1 MLFPSYLERG
11 EKALQ
16 RGTDLMVVSLL
27 VALLLVP
34 GSITANS
41 PQKLDLDTSVQP
53 LADALKVVA
62 DSFDLKI
69 AFFSDDTKGLQAPP
83 LTGNFSA
90 SQAFDALLTGTAL
103 EYVYVNSSSVA
114 IRLRSKEE
122 AVAQTELSPD
132 GDITMNDKE
141 SSLLSRIAGV
151 LTLGLIA
158 GGAGNFAGAADDGSD
173 STSERVIEEIVVT
186 ARKREESLK
195 DAPVI
200 ITAFSDKQIRQLG
213 IDSID
218 DLSLYTPGLQ
228 TSETSGVNGGSI
240 ILRGIGNSGT
250 VLPFAD
256 SSIGLNIDGMQV
268 ASNNVRKVSMLDM
281 RQIEVLRG
289 PQALFFGKNSPGGVI
304 YITTA
309 DPGDEFE
316 AEATLGYETE
326 SQDKYLRAIL
336 SAPLSDTVGVRLV
349 AQHTDLDGYW
359 EVKHVDGGGN
369 PLVIPADFDKWPEG
383 EETYFRATL
392 LADPSD
398 QLSIRAKLHHMASY
412 TGGGN
417 TVSAQRIDCPNGAPA
432 GFQIPYPCEKGTK
445 NLYIGAA
452 PPIPGFDG
460 NTFRDFTDIL
470 ATFELNYEF
479 DQHTFTS
486 LTGYWDHD
494 EDAPQN
500 PSTGPVAVIVLDILT
515 FTGEQ
520 LTQEFRLTS
529 SYDSTFNFT
538 LGAFAEWKET
548 YQNAKAWLYVFGF
561 GIPENSARDDQSA
574 YSVFAQA
581 EFDINERTT
590 LFAGARYSYEEKEN
604 TTLVGGVDF
613 TANMKDPKVDF
624 NNVSPE
630 VTLLY
635 TPSDEWTLF
644 ASYKEGFKSGGN
656 FPGNPASV
664 AAAAPGTFDTSFD
677 EELVTGFE
685 FGAKGVLFDDTL
697 SLNIGLYS
705 FDYDD
710 LQVTGVSGDTASGTI
725 TFRVVNA
732 ASADVQGAD
741 LDFVWLPSELE
752 GVTVRGNVAYND
764 ASYGTYLSPCYIAQS
779 IAAGCNILPNATGVF
794 QLQDLSGRS
803 LNNAPDLTA
812 GFTVDYERQLN
823 DGLLFNASLNFSY
836 TDSFISDI
844 EQESRDFQP
853 SYTKTNISLGLDSVD
868 GRWGLSLVV
877 RNLQDKIVYHGTGGV
892 VFASGGPSGSNAA
905 GTANPGLADIHGFPV
920 RGREVFLRA
929 TYRWQ

>member
-132 GDITMNDKE
+132 GDITMNDKKR
-141 SSLLSRIAGV
+141 SLLSRIAGA

-158 GGAGNFAGAADDGSD
+158 GGTGNFAGAADDSSD
-173 STSERVIEEIVVT
+173 PASERVIEEIVVT
-186 ARKREESLK
+186 ARKKEESLK

-200 ITAFSDKQIRQLG
+200 MTAFSSEQIRQLD
-213 IDSID
+213 INSID
-218 DLSLYTPGLQ
+218 DLSRYTPGLQ
-228 TSETSGVNGGSI
+228 TSESANSNGGSV
-240 ILRGIGNSGT
+240 ILRGIGNVGT
-250 VLPFAD
+250 VAPFAD

-268 ASNNVRKVSMLDM
+268 ANNNIRKVSQIDM
-281 RQIEVLRG
+281 QQIEVLRG
-289 PQALFFGKNSPGGVI
+289 PQALFFGKNSPGGVV
-304 YITTA
+304 YISTA

-326 SQDKYLRAIL
+326 SQDKYLRAIV

-349 AQHTDLDGYW
+349 AQHTDKDGYF
-359 EVKHVDGGGN
+359 EVKNVDGGGH
-369 PLVIPADFDKWPEG
+369 PLVIPANFDKWPEG

-398 QLSIRAKLHHMASY
+398 QLSIRAKLHHS
-412 TGGGN
+412 TSDTKGGN
-417 TVSAQRIDCPNGAPA
+417 VASAQRIDCPTGTPQ
-432 GFQIPYPCEKGTK
+432 GFQIPFPCKKGSRDIYVGGGPTF
-445 NLYIGAA
+445 GA
-452 PPIPGFDG
+452 FEG
-460 NTFRDFTDIL
+460 NTFRDFTQIL
-470 ATFELNYEF
+470 GTFELNYEF
-479 DQHTFTS
+479 DQQPLTFTS

-500 PSTGPVAVIVLDILT
+500 PSVGAVTTVVVSPLSYT
-515 FTGEQ
+515 MEQ

-529 SYDSTFNFT
+529 SFDSMFNYT
-538 LGAFAEWKET
+538 VGAFGEWKDQEQPT
-548 YQNAKAWLYVFGF
+548 GVFFYVFGF
-561 GIPENSARDDQSA
+561 GFPDAVVGDEQSA
-574 YSVFAQA
+574 YSVFAQVEA
-581 EFDINERTT
+581 DLNERWT
-590 LFAGARYSYEEKEN
+590 LLAGARYSYEEKESTVIEN
-604 TTLVGGVDF
+604 NLDVTGNLVSPED
-613 TANMKDPKVDF
+613 DW

-630 VTLLY
+630 VTLTY
-635 TPSDEWTLF
+635 TPSDEWTFF

-656 FPGNPASV
+656 FPGAAFQV
-664 AAAAPGTFDTSFD
+664 AAAAPGTFENQFE

-685 FGAKGVLFDDTL
+685 FGAKGILLDDTL
-697 SLNIGLYS
+697 SLNLGLYS
-705 FDYDD
+705 FEYDD
-710 LQVTGVSGDTASGTI
+710 LQVNGVTGDVESGSI
-725 TFRVVNA
+725 TFRVTNA
-732 ASADVQGAD
+732 ASADVQGAEA
-741 LDFVWLPSELE
+741 DFVWLPSELD
-752 GVTVRGNVAYND
+752 GVTLLGTVAYND
-764 ASYGTYLSPCYIAQS
+764 SAYGTYLSQCYVAQS
-779 IAAGCNILPNATGVF
+779 ITAGCNILPDANGRF
-794 QLQDLSGRS
+794 QLQDLGGKS
-803 LNNAPDLTA
+803 LNNAPELT
-812 GFTVDYERQLN
+812 GSLTVSYDRQLN
-823 DGLLFNASLNFSY
+823 DDLLFNASLNFSY
-836 TDSFISDI
+836 TDSFISDV
-844 EQESRDFQP
+844 EQEPRDFQD

-868 GRWGLSLVV
+868 GRWGLSLVA
-877 RNLQDKIVYHGTGGV
+877 RNLEDDIIYHGTGGV
-892 VFASGGPSGSNAA
+892 VFAGGGPSG
-905 GTANPGLADIHGFPV
+905 TADPAPSDLSGFPV

-929 TYRWQ
+929 TYRWK